1 MQLIMPFA
9 NYWTKYDS
17 VAQVSS
23 TLKQQAHLV
32 KQGLLKCD
40 KCFSLHPE
48 LLSERRLRYMLLNL
62 NVSTCSS
69 RKVPSRQR
77 F

>member
-23 TLKQQAHLV
+23 TLKQKARLM
-32 KQGLLKCD
+32 KQGLSQYYNCLY
-40 KCFSLHPE
+40 LHPE
-48 LLSERRLRYMLLNL
+48 LLSENRLRYMQLNL

-69 RKVPSRQR
+69 RKVPSQQR